1 MCKHQPLID
10 GSVNPFSESSLRMQL
25 RDAANSLQ
33 IITTVIDAEAGPLPG
48 RLRGAAATFHV
59 AAEADGAARHLEME
73 LLTVADIAPGAE
85 GQASD
90 SQPTA

>member
-1 MCKHQPLID
+1 
-10 GSVNPFSESSLRMQL
+10 MQL

-59 AAEADGAARHLEME
+59 AAEAARHLEME
-73 LLTVADIAPGAE
+73 LLTVAGVAPGAE